1 MKKMI
6 RLYKFLFH
14 IKLIWLV
21 LPGLCLLFSCR
32 NDIETIKALTSEV
45 DLPDVTGKNIEMLYT
60 DSGMLKGKLIA
71 SEIIQYVEKE
81 EPYYEFPRGMKVIF
95 YDERGIATSY
105 IQAKYAIYYI
115 QKQLWEGRG
124 QVIAESPRTGEKLET
139 EQLFWDQRE
148 KRIYSDKFSKM
159 TNSDGVFIGEDGF
172 ESNEDFSKKVMK
184 GYSGRLNVR
193 DVPPGNQPG
202 N

>member
-1 MKKMI
+1 MKKG
-6 RLYKFLFH
+6 LYTYLLVRG
-14 IKLIWLV
+14 KLILFA
-21 LPGLCLLFSCR
+21 LPCLCMLFSCR

-45 DLPDVTGKNIEMLYT
+45 ELPDVTGKNIEMLYT

-71 SEIIQYVEKE
+71 PEIIQYMEKE
-81 EPYYEFPRGMKVIF
+81 EPYYEFPHGMKVIF
-95 YDERGIATSY
+95 YDGKGRATSY
-105 IQAKYAIYYI
+105 IQAKYAIYYL

-124 QVIAESPRTGEKLET
+124 QVIAESPHTGEKLET
-139 EQLFWDQRE
+139 EQLFWDQQD

-159 TNSDGVFIGEDGF
+159 TNPDGVFIGEDGF

-193 DVPPGNQPG
+193 DVPAGEQQG
-202 N
+202 K